1 MLYDSIYIKCPE
13 QANPQS
19 QKYISG
25 SQGVGGGE
33 WRSVVQLCEYTYS
46 H

>member
-13 QANPQS
+13 QANPPS

-25 SQGVGGGE
+25 SQGVGGGG
-33 WRSVVQLCEYTYS
+33 WRVTGCTSLLTYS
-46 H
+46 